1 MGLAFTVMACNNE
14 ANDADNV
21 EDSVLEK
28 IDSTGDAR
36 KDSIKEATDSLEKV
50 VESSFD
56 KTDSANQAIA
66 DSAKKRQ

>member
-1 MGLAFTVMACNNE
+1 MGLAFSVVACINE
-14 ANDADNV
+14 ANDAENV

-36 KDSIKEATDSLEKV
+36 RDSIKEATDSLEKV

>member
-1 MGLAFTVMACNNE
+1 MGLAFTLVACNNE

-36 KDSIKEATDSLEKV
+36 RDSIKEATDSLEKV